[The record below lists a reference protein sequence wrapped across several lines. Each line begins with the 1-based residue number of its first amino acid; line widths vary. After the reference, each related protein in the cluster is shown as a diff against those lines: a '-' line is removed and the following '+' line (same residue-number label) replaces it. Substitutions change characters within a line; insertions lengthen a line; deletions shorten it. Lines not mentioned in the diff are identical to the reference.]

1 MDFATTHI
9 LVLLG
14 ILLEAFFSGS
24 EIGMVSVNRIK
35 IKHLADDGSSA
46 ARSILKLLENPERL
60 FTTTSLGTNLA
71 MVASTAVFTAFM
83 VSHFGASGE
92 WMAMMIISP
101 LIFFVGEIIPKIIFQ
116 HRADS
121 VMLFMIYPLFFFY
134 KILSPFTS
142 WLSKASAKFTN
153 SVQLASTAEHNTFS
167 RDQLRGVLSLESQTV
182 DLGATEKKIIHNIFN
197 FGELRAEHCMVPLI
211 QMIAIKDTATL
222 AEAHVVAND
231 SGFSRV
237 PVFHERMYNLI
248 GILNTF
254 DLLDQPVDHTLITN
268 LIRPA
273 YYIPP
278 SKKVDDLLKELQQRG
293 LHIAIV
299 VDEYGGCIGL
309 ITIEDLLEKIVGEIE
324 DEYDKPEK
332 TYETYA
338 DGGYLVDGSTEIS
351 VLNDALNWDLPSGDF
366 ETLAGLT
373 IDRLERIPNSGDQLL
388 VGSYR
393 LTVKEASKRKIQS
406 LIIRKLNPQQET
418 KMDKKTRPFKIS

>member
-1 MDFATTHI
+1 MDFATTLI

-35 IKHLADDGSSA
+35 MKQLAEDGNSA
-46 ARSILKLLENPERL
+46 ARSVLKLLDNPERL
-60 FTTTSLGTNLA
+60 FATTSLGTNLA
-71 MVASTAVFTAFM
+71 MVTSTVVFTTFM
-83 VSHFGASGE
+83 VTHFEDSGE
-92 WMAMMIISP
+92 WMAILIISP
-101 LIFFVGEIIPKIIFQ
+101 LIFFVGEIIPKVIFQ

-121 VMLFMIYPLFFFY
+121 FMLFMVYPLIFFY
-134 KILSPFTS
+134 KVLSPFTS
-142 WLSKASAKFTN
+142 WLSKTSAKVT
-153 SVQLASTAEHNTFS
+153 SRVHTEEHKTFS
-167 RDQLRGVLSLESQTV
+167 RDQLRGVLVLESQTV
-182 DLGATEKKIIHNIFN
+182 DLGVTEKKIIHNIFN

-211 QMIAIKDTATL
+211 QMVAIRDTATMQ
-222 AEAHVVAND
+222 EAHDVAND

-254 DLLDQPVDHTLITN
+254 DLLDQPVDNTPITS

-278 SKKVDDLLKELQQRG
+278 IKKIDDLLKELQQRG
-293 LHIAIV
+293 LHMAIV

-332 TYETYA
+332 TYEPYA

-351 VLNDALNWDLPSGDF
+351 VLNDTLNWDLPGGDF
-366 ETLAGLT
+366 ETLAGLA
-373 IDRLERIPNSGDQLL
+373 IDRLEKIPNSGDQ
-388 VGSYR
+388 VVAGSYR
-393 LTVKEASKRKIQS
+393 ITVKESSKRKIQS
-406 LIIRKLNPQQET
+406 LIIRKLDPSR
-418 KMDKKTRPFKIS
+418 KTSTNGKTPAS

>member
-1 MDFATTHI
+1 MDFATTLI
-9 LVLLG
+9 LVLFG

-35 IKHLADDGSSA
+35 MKQLAEDGNSA

-71 MVASTAVFTAFM
+71 MVASTAIFTAFM
-83 VSHFGASGE
+83 VTHFGDSGE
-92 WMAMMIISP
+92 WMAMSIISP
-101 LIFFVGEIIPKIIFQ
+101 LIFFGGEIIPKVIFQ

-121 VMLFMIYPLFFFY
+121 LMLLMVYPLIFFN
-134 KILSPFTS
+134 KILSPLTS
-142 WLSKASAKFTN
+142 WLSKTSAKLTN
-153 SVQLASTAEHNTFS
+153 RVQLSSAEEHKTFS
-167 RDQLRGVLSLESQTV
+167 RDQLRNVLSLESQTV
-182 DLGATEKKIIHNIFN
+182 DLGVTEKKIIHNIFN
-197 FGELRAEHCMVPLI
+197 FGELRAEHCMSPLI
-211 QMIAIKDTATL
+211 QMTAIKDTATMI
-222 AEAHVVAND
+222 EAHDVAND

-254 DLLDQPVDHTLITN
+254 DLLDQPVDNTPITH

-273 YYIPP
+273 YYVPP
-278 SKKVDDLLKELQQRG
+278 NKKIDDLLKELQQRG
-293 LHIAIV
+293 LHMAIV

-332 TYETYA
+332 TYEPYA

-351 VLNDALNWDLPSGDF
+351 VLNDMLSWDLQSGDF
-366 ETLAGLT
+366 DTLAGLA
-373 IDRLERIPNSGDQLL
+373 IDKFERIPNPGDQVM
-388 VGSYR
+388 VGLYR
-393 LTVKEASKRKIQS
+393 ITVKEASKRKIQS
-406 LIIRKLNPQQET
+406 LIIRKLDPAQNSDNNKESP
-418 KMDKKTRPFKIS
+418 PL

>member
-1 MDFATTHI
+1 MDFATTLI

-35 IKHLADDGSSA
+35 MKQLAEDGNSA
-46 ARSILKLLENPERL
+46 AKAVMKLLNNPERL

-71 MVASTAVFTAFM
+71 MVASTAIFTAFM
-83 VSHFGASGE
+83 VTHFGDSGE
-92 WMAMMIISP
+92 WMAMLIISP
-101 LIFFVGEIIPKIIFQ
+101 LIFFGGEIVPKIIFQ

-121 VMLFMIYPLFFFY
+121 LMLLMVYPLNFFA
-134 KILSPFTS
+134 KILSPLTS
-142 WLSKASAKFTN
+142 WLSKTSAKVT
-153 SVQLASTAEHNTFS
+153 SRVQMASTEDNKTFS

-182 DLGATEKKIIHNIFN
+182 DLGITEKKIIHNIFN

-211 QMIAIKDTATL
+211 QMSAIKDTATMQ
-222 AEAHVVAND
+222 EAHDVAND

-254 DLLDQPVDHTLITN
+254 DLLDQPVDSTPISN

-273 YYIPP
+273 YYVPP

-324 DEYDKPEK
+324 DEYDKPEE
-332 TYETYA
+332 TYKPYA
-338 DGGYLVDGSTEIS
+338 DGGYLVEGNTEIS

-366 ETLAGLT
+366 ETLAGLA
-373 IDRLERIPNSGDQLL
+373 IDRLERIPNSGDQII
-388 VGSYR
+388 VGPYR
-393 LTVKEASKRKIQS
+393 ITVKEASKRKIQS
-406 LIIRKLNPQQET
+406 LIIRKLDPSQET
-418 KMDKKTRPFKIS
+418 SINGKTPVA

>member
-1 MDFATTHI
+1 MDFATTLI

-35 IKHLADDGSSA
+35 MKQLTEEGNSA
-46 ARSILKLLENPERL
+46 ARSILKLLDNPERL
-60 FTTTSLGTNLA
+60 FTTTSLGTNLT

-83 VSHFGASGE
+83 VTHFGDSGE
-92 WMAMMIISP
+92 WMAMLIISP
-101 LIFFVGEIIPKIIFQ
+101 VIFFIGEIIPKVVFQ

-121 VMLFMIYPLFFFY
+121 IMLFMIYPLIFFY

-142 WLSKASAKFTN
+142 WLSKVSAKFTN
-153 SVQLASTAEHNTFS
+153 RVQLASDEEHKTFS

-182 DLGATEKKIIHNIFN
+182 DLGPTEKKIIHNIFN

-211 QMIAIKDTATL
+211 QMSAIKDTATL
-222 AEAHVVAND
+222 IEAHEVAND

-254 DLLDQPVDHTLITN
+254 DLLDQPVDHSPITS

-293 LHIAIV
+293 LHVAIV
-299 VDEYGGCIGL
+299 VDEYGGCVGL

-332 TYETYA
+332 TYKPYA
-338 DGGYLVDGSTEIS
+338 DGGYLVEGNTEIS
-351 VLNDALNWDLPSGDF
+351 VLNDALNWELPTGEY
-366 ETLAGLT
+366 ETLAGLA
-373 IDRLERIPNSGDQLL
+373 IDRLERIPNSGDQVL

-406 LIIRKLNPQQET
+406 LIIRKLDPPQEADTNTEKET
-418 KMDKKTRPFKIS
+418 VS

>member
-1 MDFATTHI
+1 MDFATTLI
-9 LVLLG
+9 LVLFG

-35 IKHLADDGSSA
+35 MKQLAEDGNSA

-71 MVASTAVFTAFM
+71 MVASTAIFTAFM
-83 VSHFGASGE
+83 VTHFGDSGE
-92 WMAMMIISP
+92 WMAMSIISP
-101 LIFFVGEIIPKIIFQ
+101 LIFFGGEIIPKVIFQ

-121 VMLFMIYPLFFFY
+121 LMLLMVYPLIFFN
-134 KILSPFTS
+134 KILSPLTS
-142 WLSKASAKFTN
+142 WLSKTSAKLTN
-153 SVQLASTAEHNTFS
+153 RVQLSSAEEHKTFS
-167 RDQLRGVLSLESQTV
+167 RDQLRNVLSLESQTV
-182 DLGATEKKIIHNIFN
+182 DLGVTEKKIIHNIFN
-197 FGELRAEHCMVPLI
+197 FGELRAEHCMSPLI
-211 QMIAIKDTATL
+211 QMTAIKDTATMI
-222 AEAHVVAND
+222 EAHDVAND

-254 DLLDQPVDHTLITN
+254 DLLDQPVDNTPITH

-273 YYIPP
+273 YYVPP
-278 SKKVDDLLKELQQRG
+278 NKKIDDLLKELQQRG
-293 LHIAIV
+293 LHMAIV

-332 TYETYA
+332 TYEPYA

-351 VLNDALNWDLPSGDF
+351 VLNDMLSWDLPSGDF
-366 ETLAGLT
+366 DTLAGLA
-373 IDRLERIPNSGDQLL
+373 IDKFERIPNPGDQVM
-388 VGSYR
+388 VGLYR
-393 LTVKEASKRKIQS
+393 ITVKEASKRKIQS
-406 LIIRKLNPQQET
+406 LIIRKLDPAQNSDNNKESP
-418 KMDKKTRPFKIS
+418 PL

>member
-1 MDFATTHI
+1 MDFATTLI
-9 LVLLG
+9 LVILG

-35 IKHLADDGSSA
+35 MKQLAEEGSSA
-46 ARSILKLLENPERL
+46 ARSILRLLENPERL
-60 FTTTSLGTNLA
+60 FTTTSLGTNLT

-83 VSHFGASGE
+83 VTQFGDSGE
-92 WMAMMIISP
+92 WMAMLIISP

-121 VMLFMIYPLFFFY
+121 VMLFMIYPLVFFY
-134 KILSPFTS
+134 KVLSPLTN
-142 WLSKASAKFTN
+142 WLSKTSAKVTN
-153 SVQLASTAEHNTFS
+153 SVKLDSSVEHKTFS

-211 QMIAIKDTATL
+211 QMSAIKDTATL
-222 AEAHVVAND
+222 VEAHDVAND

-254 DLLDQPVDHTLITN
+254 DLLDQPVDHTPITN

-324 DEYDKPEK
+324 DEYDRPEK
-332 TYETYA
+332 TYEPYA
-338 DGGYLVDGSTEIS
+338 DGGYIVDGSTEIS

-366 ETLAGLT
+366 ETLAGLAV
-373 IDRLERIPNSGDQLL
+373 DRLERIPNSGDQLL

-406 LIIRKLNPQQET
+406 LIIRKLDPPQEINSEE
-418 KMDKKTRPFKIS
+418 KTPAS